1 MENSVKLPQV
11 AGAIIALQE
20 GLVVSH
26 KLPDGMKG
34 EVFAAFLPQIFGR
47 LNQYATEM
55 KLGGI
60 EEVQLSSRESN
71 FHAFRAGQVFFAVL
85 SKEGQSLPKEALRLM
100 AEQLVEQNSK

>member
-1 MENSVKLPQV
+1 MENCVKLPPV

-26 KLPDGMKG
+26 KLPEGMKG

-60 EEVQLSSRESN
+60 EEVLLSSRTSN
-71 FHAFRAGQVFFAVL
+71 FQAYRAGQVFFAVL
-85 SKEGQSLPKEALRLM
+85 SKEGQALPREALRLM
-100 AEQLVEQNSK
+100 AEQLIEQNPK